1 MGNSKS
7 ARPGAARTEMPA
19 SGQFAGGPALEG
31 FLYQIT
37 YALLLLLEAGPD
49 KSIYLEKT
57 DDISLVKDGSTT
69 GQLQVKHH
77 RKKRSLGDA
86 SPDLWKTLHNWS
98 VYIRKGA
105 ADPSTQTLTLVT
117 TSAVRD
123 GTVAAMLGPDRHRRN
138 VKRALDRLVEVARKS
153 ASTTNKKYYD
163 EFTSLDANAQRR
175 LLDSVCILGS
185 EPDLQGIKAAVR
197 KKLELP
203 SPEGKLDAFVER
215 IEGWWYDRAI
225 KSLHEDI
232 QIAYVQLKRQIDYV
246 RNGFDDDNLP
256 IEYADEPLPDGSTY
270 EERTFVKQ
278 LEIINVHDRRKR
290 RAKLDYYRASE
301 QRLKW
306 AADELLLVDEL
317 EKYDKKLC
325 EMWSEQFGRMEEKLS
340 GRSDDA
346 ALIAAGQDH
355 YTSTIDMDIPI
366 RRNVSDRYVMR
377 GSMHKLSDELKIG
390 WHPNFAQILGATGR
404 ATAA

>member
-1 MGNSKS
+1 M
-7 ARPGAARTEMPA
+7 
-19 SGQFAGGPALEG
+19 EG
-31 FLYQIT
+31 FLYQTT
-37 YALLLLLEAGPD
+37 YSLLLLLEAGPG

-57 DDISLVKDGSTT
+57 DDISMAEDGSAT

-77 RKKRSLGDA
+77 RKKRTLGDA

-98 VYIRKGA
+98 VYIRTGEV
-105 ADPSTQTLTLVT
+105 DSSTQTLTLVT
-117 TSAVRD
+117 TSAIGD
-123 GTVAAMLGPDRHRRN
+123 GTAASMLGPDQPRRN
-138 VKRALDRLVEVARKS
+138 VEKALSCLVEVARKS
-153 ASTTNKKYYD
+153 TSTTNKKYYD
-163 EFTSLDANAQRR
+163 EFTNLDTDAQRR

-185 EPDLQGIKAAVR
+185 EPNLQGIKAAVR
-197 KKLELP
+197 QKLELA
-203 SPEGKLDAFVER
+203 SPEGKLDAFVKR

-225 KSLHEDI
+225 KSLHDGAP
-232 QIAYVQLKRQIDYV
+232 IAYVQLKRQIDYV
-246 RNGFDDDNLP
+246 RNGFNDDNLP
-256 IEYADEPLPDGSTY
+256 IDYANEPLPDESTY

-278 LEIINVHDRRKR
+278 LKIINVHDMRTR

-306 AADELLLVDEL
+306 ATDELLLVDEL
-317 EKYDKKLC
+317 EKYDNKLC
-325 EMWSEQFGRMEEKLS
+325 EMWSEQFGRMGEKLS
-340 GRSDDA
+340 GRNDDA
-346 ALIAAGQDH
+346 TLIAAGQDH

-366 RRNVSDRYVMR
+366 RRYVSDRYVMR